1 MTGYRYDNTHLNEQT
16 RARNVTALAHTTP
29 QNALDVLVIGGGV
42 TGAGSALDAVT
53 RGLRVGLIEAGDY
66 ATGASSASSRLAH
79 GGLRYLEQGHISLVH
94 EALRERR
101 LLVTTIAP
109 HLTRRLD
116 FLFPVATHPRLAY
129 AQTGVALYDFLA
141 TAGGGS
147 LEGRVRGYL
156 NRSELADQAP
166 GLRSDGM
173 AGAVR
178 FSDAQIDDSRHTVA
192 VIRTAQG
199 FGALVANYA
208 ACEDIMEDPSGLW
221 RVRVQPRGCDGAVD
235 GSEIFIWTRSIILA
249 VGAWTNHWAQ
259 VFDHAPLV
267 RPSRGT
273 HILIPRD
280 RIALNDAVISRTEKS
295 VLFILPWEDSW
306 IIGTTDD
313 DFPGDPA
320 SVAPT
325 EADITYLIEQANL
338 VLQDPIS
345 RKDVI
350 ASYAGLR
357 PLPAEDVEKSTSVS
371 REHVITQLAPGV
383 FAIVG
388 GKYTT
393 YRVMAAD
400 AVDEVGGY
408 LMGKRAPRSVTE
420 KVPLVGA
427 EPLTLVAR
435 TALTNE
441 RWQHL
446 QRRYG
451 TEAAAVE
458 SLAAGVDNPWAIAHT
473 SPEIG
478 QVWNVDITHA
488 YKSEGVRCPDDLLR
502 RRLTPLA
509 GNSVAQL

>member
-1 MTGYRYDNTHLNEQT
+1 MTAYRYDNTHLNEQT
-16 RARNVTALAHTTP
+16 RARNVTSLEHTTP

-156 NRSELADQAP
+156 NRSELAEQAP
-166 GLRSDGM
+166 GLRVDGM

-199 FGALVANYA
+199 FGALVANYVS
-208 ACEDIMEDPSGLW
+208 CEALTEDASGLW
-221 RVRVQPRGCDGAVD
+221 RVRAQPRNCDGDVD
-235 GSEIFIWTRSIILA
+235 GAEIFIWTRSIILA
-249 VGAWTNHWAQ
+249 VGAWSNHWAQ
-259 VFDHAPLV
+259 EFDHGPLV

-280 RIALNDAVISRTEKS
+280 RIAVKDAVISRTEKS
-295 VLFILPWEDSW
+295 VLFILPWEDAW
-306 IIGTTDD
+306 IIGTTDE
-313 DFPGDPA
+313 DFSGDPA

-325 EADITYLIEQANL
+325 EANITYLIGQANS
-338 VLQDPIS
+338 VLHDPIS
-345 RKDVI
+345 REDVI
-350 ASYAGLR
+350 AAYAGLR
-357 PLPAEDVEKSTSVS
+357 PLPAEDAVKSTSVS

-393 YRVMAAD
+393 YRVMASD
-400 AVDEVGGY
+400 VVDDVCGY
-408 LMGKRAPRSVTE
+408 LMGKRATRSVTE
-420 KVPLVGA
+420 KIPLVGA
-427 EPLTLVAR
+427 EPLATVSR
-435 TALTNE
+435 TALTSE
-441 RWQHL
+441 HWQHL
-446 QRRYG
+446 QQRYG

-458 SLAAGVDNPWAIAHT
+458 ILAAEVEAPWTVAHT
-473 SPEIG
+473 APEIG
-478 QVWNVDITHA
+478 QVWNIDVAHA
-488 YKSEGVRCPDDLLR
+488 YRSEGARCPLDLVR
-502 RRLTPLA
+502 RRLVPLV
-509 GNSVAQL
+509 GHSVAQL

>member
-1 MTGYRYDNTHLNEQT
+1 MNTYRYYNTHLNEHT
-16 RARNVTALAHTTP
+16 RARNLTALAHTTP

-42 TGAGSALDAVT
+42 TGAGSALDAAT
-53 RGLRVGLIEAGDY
+53 RGLRVGLIEGGDY

-129 AQTGVALYDFLA
+129 AQTGVALYDLLA

-156 NRSELADQAP
+156 NRSELTEQAP
-166 GLRSDGM
+166 GLRADGM

-178 FSDAQIDDSRHTVA
+178 FSDAQIDDARHTVA
-192 VIRTAQG
+192 VVRTAQG

-208 ACEDIMEDPSGLW
+208 TCEDIIEDPSGLW
-221 RVRVQPRGCDGAVD
+221 RVRVQPRGCDGEVD
-235 GSEIFIWTRSIILA
+235 GSEIFIWARSIILA
-249 VGAWTNHWAQ
+249 VGAWTNLWAEA
-259 VFDHAPLV
+259 FAHAPLV

-313 DFPGDPA
+313 DFSGDPA
-320 SVAPT
+320 SVTPT
-325 EADITYLIEQANL
+325 EADITYLIEQANY
-338 VLQDPIS
+338 VLEEPIS
-345 RKDVI
+345 REDVI
-350 ASYAGLR
+350 AAYAGLR
-357 PLPAEDVEKSTSVS
+357 PLPAEDAEKSTSVS

-400 AVDEVGGY
+400 AVDDVAAY

-420 KVPLVGA
+420 KIPLVGA
-427 EPLTLVAR
+427 EPLAQVSR
-435 TALTNE
+435 TALTSE

-458 SLAAGVDNPWAIAHT
+458 SLAAGVADPWAIAHS

-478 QVWNVDITHA
+478 QVWNIEIAHA
-488 YKSEGVRCPDDLLR
+488 QQSEGARCSGDLVR
-502 RRLTPLA
+502 RRLAPLA
-509 GNSVAQL
+509 ENSVAQL